1 MISMSA
7 FEVLGPIMV
16 GPSSSHTAG
25 ALRIALVAR
34 SLAPKNFDRVEFWL
48 YNSFSHTHLG
58 HGTDYALIAG
68 ILGLAPDDTR
78 VKDALQLAQDA
89 HLKYS
94 VIEKGDDETLHPNTV
109 EIHLFGKDGTH
120 VSVMG
125 ESVGGG
131 RIHISGVNG
140 THIRMTGDMPTI
152 FVSHCDKPGVLAAL
166 TAILATQHIN
176 VATMRTFRS
185 ERGGLAHTVFEIDES
200 IDQKTLDLFQK
211 APNVS
216 FAAQVSI
223 PGAAPAISDGPLSG
237 GFDNGADLLSRCR
250 ELGLSIGQVM
260 RQREKILRPEADTD
274 KEMTRVL
281 KIMREEVHDT
291 IKNPRR
297 SIGGL
302 LDGQAKTVADTP
314 LSTASALMGHTQTR
328 AVAYAMAVLERSATM
343 GVIVAAPTAGASG
356 VVPGSLIS
364 VAEEINAT
372 DDQIISSLWNASALG
387 AILTTN
393 ASVSGA
399 EGGCQAEVGS
409 AAAMSASALTELL
422 GGTPEQC
429 LDAASIA
436 ISNLLGLVCDPVR
449 GLVEYPCQ
457 DRNAIGVAAA
467 ISSAQLALAGVG
479 NPIPF
484 DEVAHAM
491 AEVGASLP
499 ATLRETAKGG
509 LASTPSASTACA
521 SCIGCTALN
530 QVLLD
535 TEHTLNHNTKTIP
548 CS

>member
-1 MISMSA
+1 MSA

-34 SLAPKNFDRVEFWL
+34 SLAPKQLERVEFWL

-58 HGTDYALIAG
+58 HGTDCALIAG

-78 VKDALQLAQDA
+78 VREALTLAEEA
-89 HLKYS
+89 HLNYS

-109 EIHLFGKDGTH
+109 EIHLYGADNTH

-131 RIHISGVNG
+131 RIRISGVNG
-140 THIRMTGDMPTI
+140 VRIRMSGEMPTI
-152 FVSHCDKPGVLAAL
+152 FVSHRDKPGVLAAL
-166 TAILATQHIN
+166 TTILATQNIN

-185 ERGGLAHTVFEIDES
+185 ERGGFAHTVFEIDEP
-200 IDQKTLDLFQK
+200 IEQKVLDLFQL
-211 APNVS
+211 APHVS
-216 FAAQVSI
+216 YAAQVSI
-223 PGAAPAISDGPLSG
+223 PGAAPQVTNDVLSG
-237 GFDNGADLLSRCR
+237 AFDNGADLLARCSKT
-250 ELGLSIGQVM
+250 GASIGQIM
-260 RQREKILRPEADTD
+260 CQREKGLRPDADID
-274 KEMTRVL
+274 AEMAHVL
-281 KIMREEVHDT
+281 EIMRDEVHDT
-291 IKNPRR
+291 IKVPRQ

-302 LDGQAKTVADTP
+302 LNGQAKTVANTP
-314 LSTASALMGHTQTR
+314 PAISNALMGTTQTR

-364 VAEEINAT
+364 VAEEIGAT
-372 DDQIISSLWNASALG
+372 DEQVISALWNASAIG

-422 GGTPEQC
+422 GGTPQQC

-436 ISNLLGLVCDPVR
+436 ISNLLGLICDPVR

-467 ISSAQLALAGVG
+467 ISSSQLALAGVG

-491 AEVGASLP
+491 AEVGAALP
-499 ATLRETAKGG
+499 VSLRETAKGG
-509 LASTPSASTACA
+509 LAATPSAPTACA
-521 SCIGCTALN
+521 SCTGCVPLN
-530 QVLLD
+530 QTLLD
-535 TEHTLNHNTKTIP
+535 AERILSTNNKDVP
-548 CS
+548 CA

>member
-34 SLAPKNFDRVEFWL
+34 SLAPKQLERVEFWL

-58 HGTDYALIAG
+58 HGTDCALIAG

-78 VKDALQLAQDA
+78 VREALTLAEEA
-89 HLKYS
+89 HLNYS

-109 EIHLFGKDGTH
+109 EIHLYGADNTH

-131 RIHISGVNG
+131 RIRISGVNG
-140 THIRMTGDMPTI
+140 VRIRMSGEMPTI
-152 FVSHCDKPGVLAAL
+152 FVSHRDKPGVLAAL
-166 TAILATQHIN
+166 TTILATQNIN

-185 ERGGLAHTVFEIDES
+185 ERGGFAHTVFEIDEP
-200 IDQKTLDLFQK
+200 IEQKVLDLFQL
-211 APNVS
+211 APHVS
-216 FAAQVSI
+216 YAAQVSI
-223 PGAAPAISDGPLSG
+223 PGAAPQVTNDVLSG
-237 GFDNGADLLSRCR
+237 AFDNGADLLARRSKT
-250 ELGLSIGQVM
+250 GASIGQIM
-260 RQREKILRPEADTD
+260 CQREKGLRPDADID
-274 KEMTRVL
+274 AEMAHVL
-281 KIMREEVHDT
+281 EIMRDEVHDT
-291 IKNPRR
+291 IKVPRQ

-302 LDGQAKTVADTP
+302 LNGQAKTVANTP
-314 LSTASALMGHTQTR
+314 PAISNALMGTTQTR

-364 VAEEINAT
+364 VAEEIGAT
-372 DDQIISSLWNASALG
+372 DEQVISALWNASAIG

-422 GGTPEQC
+422 GGTPQQC

-436 ISNLLGLVCDPVR
+436 ISNLLGLICDPVR

-467 ISSAQLALAGVG
+467 ISSSQLALAGVG

-491 AEVGASLP
+491 AEVGAALP
-499 ATLRETAKGG
+499 VSLRETAKGG
-509 LASTPSASTACA
+509 LAATPSAPTACA
-521 SCIGCTALN
+521 SCTGCVPLN
-530 QVLLD
+530 QTLLD
-535 TEHTLNHNTKTIP
+535 AERILSTNNKDVP
-548 CS
+548 CA